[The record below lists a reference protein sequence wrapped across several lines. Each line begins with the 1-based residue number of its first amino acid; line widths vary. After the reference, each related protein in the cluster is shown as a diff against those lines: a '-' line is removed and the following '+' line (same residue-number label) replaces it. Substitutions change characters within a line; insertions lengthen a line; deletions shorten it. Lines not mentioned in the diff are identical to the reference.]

1 MDRWTRTHEAL
12 SRAALDLFAR
22 QGYAATGTAQVAALA
37 GVSEMTLFRH
47 FPTKADLVLTD
58 PFDPV
63 MAQAVE
69 ARPADDPPVR
79 ALTEGI
85 REATSQLSDQ
95 EADALRHRLRLLTG
109 VPDLAGLL
117 SRSTEPSVTA
127 LADALERRGSSPT
140 EARVAS
146 HAVIQGLGVA
156 LMSWADSD
164 DAADAASL
172 RTVLGRALDVLGG
185 V

>member
-47 FPTKADLVLTD
+47 FPTKADLVLSD
-58 PFDPV
+58 PFDPM
-63 MAQAVE
+63 MAQAVV

-85 REATSQLSDQ
+85 RQAISQLPDD
-95 EADALRHRLRLLTG
+95 EADGLRQRLRLLID
-109 VPDLAGLL
+109 VPDLVGLV
-117 SRSTEPSVTA
+117 SRSTEPSVAA
-127 LADALERRGSSPT
+127 LADALQRRGCSPT
-140 EARVAS
+140 EARVAA

-164 DAADAASL
+164 EVADAASL
-172 RTVLGRALDVLGG
+172 RIALGRALDVLGG
-185 V
+185 G